1 MFPFGHGLSYTKF
14 DVSSVGVEADKNGGW
29 SVSAKVTNSGKVAG
43 REVVQVY
50 VAYPDAKVERCVK
63 DLRGFAKTKLLAP
76 GESETVR
83 IPIAIRDLAYFDE
96 LDHRFVTD
104 AGRYEL
110 LVGTS
115 SRDIRGRE
123 TVAVDGE
130 TRF

>member
-14 DVSSVGVEADKNGGW
+14 DVSSVGVEAGKDGGW
-29 SVSAKVTNSGKVAG
+29 TVSAKVTNTGKVAG

-50 VAYPDAKVERCVK
+50 VAYPMAKVERCVK

-115 SRDIRGRE
+115 SRDIRGRK

>member
-1 MFPFGHGLSYTKF
+1 M
-14 DVSSVGVEADKNGGW
+14 
-29 SVSAKVTNSGKVAG
+29 TNTGKVAG

-104 AGRYEL
+104 EGVYEL

-115 SRDIRGRE
+115 SRNILRKK
-123 TVAVDGE
+123 TVAVGE
-130 TRF
+130 TFVNMPLTYFSYNGVVQSGKTRRKE